1 MMVKATKLQLL
12 EFINER
18 GVVSRFEVVN
28 RFGYTLGG
36 ADSMLAWLKR
46 DGLAINDRRG
56 EWTITDLGLKRLI
69 YYRRL

>member
-1 MMVKATKLQLL
+1 MVKATKLQLL

-18 GVVSRFEVVN
+18 GVVSRFDVVN

-46 DGLAINDRRG
+46 DGLVINDRRG
-56 EWTITDLGLKRLI
+56 EWTITDTGIRRLI
-69 YYRRL
+69 YYGRL